1 MSYFVTNYNI
11 KYTYKFPRVGLFAFF
26 FITMRCCAGER
37 CLFPNLP
44 VEGRHFC
51 AICKKDL
58 HGVCGIFNGDDSAV
72 TFRNRCFVC
81 PATAGSNDDPAIKTP
96 PSQHNVTSGTTQ
108 QSAIISAKDVNA
120 KDVTWADVKAGD
132 RPSDKPGQAGQ
143 MVKSVSTICGID
155 GMSFST
161 DQLRAIC
168 SNFKLSGYR
177 SKKKSELLQIIGIGK
192 IHNRLYESSDG
203 AGNSGSDGKAPAKT
217 KNCCFRLLNV
227 LFSDEI
233 SPKFLTIGAKKDK
246 NLLDTGLAANDEYFW
261 QEVAEKY
268 QDVNDDY
275 ECLAWDDPLFDD
287 IDASVALPHSWSK
300 LREIYKGLSKLYS
313 EAFENH
319 KKSGNH
325 DDFVN
330 FCGNRGE
337 VYYLHLWLQE
347 KPQME
352 SLVLSNLPD
361 DVFFDSGRGSVP
373 SITPRRSPTES
384 ESSFNVGARG
394 RTSLAASVGAL
405 VEERRKSREQSETV
419 DKSIS
424 QLNEQKLQMQISRN
438 LEENVNRL
446 IETKKKLK
454 TETDPGII
462 KVLRKYEKRLNKL
475 IDMSSSS
482 SSESEAD

>member
-1 MSYFVTNYNI
+1 
-11 KYTYKFPRVGLFAFF
+11 
-26 FITMRCCAGER
+26 MRCCAGER

-203 AGNSGSDGKAPAKT
+203 AGNTGSDGKAPAKT

-246 NLLDTGLAANDEYFW
+246 NLLNTGLAANDEYFW

-268 QDVNDDY
+268 MY
-275 ECLAWDDPLFDD
+275 IYMLF
-287 IDASVALPHSWSK
+287 LPHF
-300 LREIYKGLSKLYS
+300 II
-313 EAFENH
+313 
-319 KKSGNH
+319 
-325 DDFVN
+325 
-330 FCGNRGE
+330 
-337 VYYLHLWLQE
+337 
-347 KPQME
+347 
-352 SLVLSNLPD
+352 LSNQPWIDQL
-361 DVFFDSGRGSVP
+361 
-373 SITPRRSPTES
+373 
-384 ESSFNVGARG
+384 FN
-394 RTSLAASVGAL
+394 
-405 VEERRKSREQSETV
+405 
-419 DKSIS
+419 
-424 QLNEQKLQMQISRN
+424 
-438 LEENVNRL
+438 
-446 IETKKKLK
+446 
-454 TETDPGII
+454 
-462 KVLRKYEKRLNKL
+462 
-475 IDMSSSS
+475 
-482 SSESEAD
+482 